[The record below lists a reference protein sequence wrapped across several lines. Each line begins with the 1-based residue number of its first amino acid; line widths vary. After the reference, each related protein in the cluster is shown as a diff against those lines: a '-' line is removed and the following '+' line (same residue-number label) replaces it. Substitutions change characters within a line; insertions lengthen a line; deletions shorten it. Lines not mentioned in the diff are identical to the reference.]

1 MSGKQREENKLSSRH
16 ISLVCQKFV
25 PNDRVAILTLR
36 NKKAAK
42 YLILN
47 GFCIYGAPRE
57 IRTPDPQVRSL
68 VLYPAELWAH
78 CRGRALCVS
87 AYSSSSVFWLKK
99 QRSHKDGENGGE

>member
-68 VLYPAELWAH
+68 VLYPAELWALVAA
-78 CRGRALCVS
+78 GRIMVIRLGAVKYCLLS
-87 AYSSSSVFWLKK
+87 F
-99 QRSHKDGENGGE
+99 